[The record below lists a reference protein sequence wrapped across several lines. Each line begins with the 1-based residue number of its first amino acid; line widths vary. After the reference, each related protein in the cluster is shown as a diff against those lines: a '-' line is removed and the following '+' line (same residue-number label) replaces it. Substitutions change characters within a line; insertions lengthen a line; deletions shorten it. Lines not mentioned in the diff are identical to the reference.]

1 MELNTLDLTRDEV
14 VNVQGT
20 SSFVHNLMC
29 NLKIIRPGVWGLGG
43 ASLLPVQNNI
53 HCFSA
58 FSRNVSER
66 SLDRWNLH
74 GLHG

>member
-1 MELNTLDLTRDEV
+1 MITLRLINFGESHAEERKSMELNTLDLTRDEV

-43 ASLLPVQNNI
+43 GGQWLAAI
-53 HCFSA
+53 T
-58 FSRNVSER
+58 EY
-66 SLDRWNLH
+66 
-74 GLHG
+74 